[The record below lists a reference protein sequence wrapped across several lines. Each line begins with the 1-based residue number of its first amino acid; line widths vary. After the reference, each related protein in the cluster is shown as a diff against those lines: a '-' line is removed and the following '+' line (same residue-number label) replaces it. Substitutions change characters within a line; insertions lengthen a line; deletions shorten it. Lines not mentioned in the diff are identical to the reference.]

1 MENMVTGNTI
11 DRGTMRKRGWSIH
24 SEVSEPGNEKE
35 EDLNDDEKKALLDS
49 FPTLPDDVDNA
60 TPSPASR
67 KRIKIMDT
75 ISTTRTRTPTS
86 IQPAGGNGGKQLQLE
101 AAKSKLSKWAARLF
115 DPNRPRGLVEA
126 PQVIPLNDEF
136 LQAFGKRE
144 KEFDTA
150 LGRTIAIDTTN
161 LDEDQPSDDDDDDD
175 DGTFEADPQT
185 TEKQG
190 CKIKI
195 SNLLFTTTEITLRQ
209 ACSVYGPLA
218 DVNLL
223 MDKDSLTTDNP
234 RNMGI
239 AYVTFES
246 SKCADACLQQLTT
259 LQGRPLRLG
268 MAEDLPRKTRKSLG
282 SGGARY
288 WDVDISTK
296 CFRCGQVGHLAMK
309 CPNEAKPTPCALC
322 GDTGHDIRDCRLGRT
337 CFKCGTPGHINRDC
351 KERYPI
357 KRMVCGTCF
366 ESGHH
371 RVRCKRDLSYAS
383 SQEAVCMVCHEK
395 GHFMCQEMK
404 WFFGLKGITCFNC
417 GRLDHHGYDCDRP
430 RFEELTRDDELI
442 RNEIDRAEATSL

>member
-1 MENMVTGNTI
+1 MVKGNTI
-11 DRGTMRKRGWSIH
+11 DRDTMRKRGWSIH
-24 SEVSEPGNEKE
+24 SEVSEPGNDKE
-35 EDLNDDEKKALLDS
+35 EDLNDDEKKALLES
-49 FPTLPDDVDNA
+49 FPTMPDDDA

-67 KRIKIMDT
+67 KRIKKIDARAIT
-75 ISTTRTRTPTS
+75 ATST
-86 IQPAGGNGGKQLQLE
+86 QPAGGNGEKQLQLE

-144 KEFDTA
+144 KEFDAA
-150 LGRTIAIDTTN
+150 LGRTIAIDNAN
-161 LDEDQPSDDDDDDD
+161 LDEDHPSDDDDDDD
-175 DGTFEADPQT
+175 DHFDAAPHSP
-185 TEKQG
+185 EKQG

-195 SNLLFTTTEITLRQ
+195 TNLPFTTTEDILRQ
-209 ACSVYGPLA
+209 VCSVYGPLA

-234 RNMGI
+234 LNMGR

-246 SKCADACLQQLTT
+246 PKCADACLRQLTT
-259 LQGRPLRLG
+259 LQGRPLRLSI
-268 MAEDLPRKTRKSLG
+268 AEAFPKKTRKALG
-282 SGGARY
+282 NGGARY

-296 CFRCGQVGHLAMK
+296 CFRCGQVGHLAMQ

-322 GDTGHDIRDCRLGRT
+322 GETDHDVRDCRLGRT
-337 CFKCGTPGHINRDC
+337 CFKCGAPGHINRDC

-357 KRMVCGTCF
+357 KRIVCGTCF

-371 RVRCKRDLSYAS
+371 RVQCRRDLNYAS
-383 SQEAVCMVCHEK
+383 SQDAVCMVCHEK

-404 WFFGLKGITCFNC
+404 WFFGLDGITCFNC
-417 GRLDHHGYDCDRP
+417 GRLGHHGYDCDRP
-430 RFEELTRDDELI
+430 RFEELARDDELV